1 MTAQTG
7 LDIGHVLGPEPR
19 FPSPLA
25 TVMLCPLAQ
34 APLGTDRRGLLA
46 LRGRVRSP
54 LALRAVDALVC
65 VPFPA
70 SGIALQRAGA
80 DEPPGGRSHVGLPSG
95 GGWTI
100 QPSVGDGLE
109 VAVAVF
115 VGLEVHRAQIT
126 FDAL

>member
-80 DEPPGGRSHVGLPSG
+80 DEAPGEDRMWVCRPGAGGRSS
-95 GGWTI
+95 
-100 QPSVGDGLE
+100 
-109 VAVAVF
+109 
-115 VGLEVHRAQIT
+115 
-126 FDAL
+126 ALLATVWR